1 MPVEQWQPSKLGDY
15 AKITMGQS
23 LKPGY
28 YSGDSSL
35 TPFLQGNRTF
45 GMKYPTFD
53 TYTVKVI
60 KRAPKGS
67 VLVSVRAPVGD
78 VNLSSTELCI
88 GRGLASLMSS
98 DVNNE
103 YLYYL
108 MKNLKPVFNQNENG
122 SIFGSINRRDIENV
136 SILLPSIEE
145 RNMIGRVLSNIDAK
159 IENNCKIN
167 DNLIG

>member
-1 MPVEQWQPSKLGDY
+1 MPVERWQPAKLGDY
-15 AKITMGQS
+15 AKVIMGQS
-23 LKPGY
+23 LKPGD

-53 TYTVKVI
+53 TFTVKVI
-60 KRAPKGS
+60 KIAPKGS

-78 VNLSSTELCI
+78 VNLSSVELCI
-88 GRGLASLMSS
+88 GRGLASLTSS
-98 DVNNE
+98 DVSNE

-145 RNMIGRVLSNIDAK
+145 RSMIGRVLSDIDAK

>member
-15 AKITMGQS
+15 AKVIMGQS
-23 LKPGY
+23 LESKY
-28 YSGDSSL
+28 YSDDCSL

-53 TYTVKVI
+53 TFTI
-60 KRAPKGS
+60 KGTRIAVKGS
-67 VLVSVRAPVGD
+67 VLVSVRATVGD
-78 VNLSSTELCI
+78 INLSPTELCM
-88 GRGLASLMSS
+88 GVGLASLTSS
-98 DVNNE
+98 DINNE

-108 MKNLKPVFNQNENG
+108 MKSLKPVFNQNEKG

-136 SILLPSIEE
+136 PILLPSVEE
-145 RNMIGRVLSNIDAK
+145 RNKIGKVLSNIDAK